1 MRNYSNQF
9 FNRKN
14 LVIIWHFSGQKL
26 LTNFI
31 WRPPLPFFENRK
43 KCPNF
48 WKKRHYQTDSV
59 YLWVKFK
66 NVVLRVSRRK
76 KSKLFPV
83 RPFFILFL
91 TKFLSKCPDPAK
103 PPLPW
108 NVSDCAPEHILVTWA
123 KLDTS
128 CCHYLPTIKLER
140 DFKEFGCTLFHA
152 ASVHW
157 KISLSISFSLKNV
170 FGKRYP
176 PYFARLAY
184 GKTSLRKLI

>member
-1 MRNYSNQF
+1 MIS
-9 FNRKN
+9 
-14 LVIIWHFSGQKL
+14 LVQGFPLKIVSLPLSTRRETRGRGGGEEG
-26 LTNFI
+26 
-31 WRPPLPFFENRK
+31 RPPLPFFENRK
-43 KCPNF
+43 KCLNF

-76 KSKLFPV
+76 KSKLFPA

-91 TKFLSKCPDPAK
+91 TNFLSKCPDPAK
-103 PPLPW
+103 PPVPW

-152 ASVHW
+152 ASVH
-157 KISLSISFSLKNV
+157 
-170 FGKRYP
+170 
-176 PYFARLAY
+176 
-184 GKTSLRKLI
+184 